1 MKDFEKR
8 LEKAEKQ
15 IEDLFKLFTEITRD
29 IDQLRSDMLRAGI
42 TLESVSGKLDYII
55 ASRLDLS
62 AGQQEAVAAE
72 AGGTKPAAGGIISWT
87 DRMRQAAFDMAVM
100 FGIVSP
106 DGTVLEARKGR
117 YLSGNLGEPEWFVGR
132 SLAEFGSP
140 EQVATA
146 KEVIKGILR
155 DKKSARFD
163 FKIIVDGQSGIRKIR
178 GWPMEDGN
186 VFFVTEVPK
195 PGECL

>member
-15 IEDLFKLFTEITRD
+15 IEDQFKLFTEITRD

-62 AGQQEAVAAE
+62 AGQQEAVAA
-72 AGGTKPAAGGIISWT
+72 GGGGGKRAAGDVIDWT
-87 DRMRQAAFDMAVM
+87 ERMRKAVFNMGVM
-100 FGIVSP
+100 FGIVAP

-117 YLSGNLGEPEWFVGR
+117 YLHGNLGEPEWFVGR
-132 SLAEFGSP
+132 NIAEFGQP
-140 EQVATA
+140 DQVQLA
-146 KEVIKGILR
+146 KAKLSEIVE
-155 DKKSARFD
+155 KKQSGRFD
-163 FKIIVDGQSGIRKIR
+163 LTIHVDGQSGLRKIR
-178 GWPMEDGN
+178 GWPMDDGN
-186 VFFVTEVPK
+186 VFFITELPEK
-195 PGECL
+195 R